1 MFIQPD
7 LIGHGYGRGLWN
19 HAVESAASM
28 SEWML
33 IMADPGSVGFYEA
46 MGASLERHQEMA
58 PGFSVGVYWYYL
70 TRGGPGPP
78 ASRISGTGSTSE

>member
-1 MFIQPD
+1 MLKQPD
-7 LIGHGYGRGLWN
+7 LIGHGYRRRLWN

-28 SEWML
+28 SERML

-58 PGFSVGVYWYYL
+58 PGFSVGVYWYDL

-78 ASRISGTGSTSE
+78 TSGMSGADSTSE